1 MRYFKQQILVVIISA
16 LSCLSANAEITVNEL
31 FFDES
36 KPFHL
41 KIIDVIPEEGIIQI
55 GNDDAENTIIEFM
68 DYFCGYCK
76 KVHPELLQIAN
87 ERDDT
92 RLIFLQHPI
101 LSESSKI
108 LANMVVAAN
117 MQNKGVEFHNAIF
130 SIEGNLNSDKLNK
143 IIDDLEINSA
153 KLNIDMSK
161 EKVSNIVNLSSFL
174 ANGSGARGTPTFF
187 INKEFVVGYISID
200 RIKALLNE

>member
-1 MRYFKQQILVVIISA
+1 MRYFKKLYLLIIITA
-16 LSCLSANAEITVNEL
+16 LSCLPLKAEVTVKDL

-41 KIIDVIPEEGIIQI
+41 KIIDVIPEQGILQI
-55 GNDDAENTIIEFM
+55 GNDDAKNTIIEFM

-76 KVHPELLQIAN
+76 KVHVELLQIAS
-87 ERDDT
+87 ERNDT
-92 RLIFLQHPI
+92 RIIFLQHPV
-101 LSESSKI
+101 LSESSKL

-117 MQNKGVEFHNAIF
+117 MQNKGIELHNALF
-130 SIEGNLNSDKLNK
+130 GVEGNLNNAKLK
-143 IIDDLEINSA
+143 QIIEELEINNA

-161 EKVSNIVNLSSFL
+161 DEVRNIVNLSSFL

-187 INKEFVVGYISID
+187 VNEELIVGYISID
-200 RIKALLNE
+200 RMKALLK

>member
-1 MRYFKQQILVVIISA
+1 MRYFKQLYLLVIITA
-16 LSCLSANAEITVNEL
+16 LSCLPLKAEVTVKDL

-41 KIIDVIPEEGIIQI
+41 KIIDVIPEEGILQI
-55 GNDDAENTIIEFM
+55 GNDDAKNTIIEFM

-76 KVHPELLQIAN
+76 KVHVELLQIAN
-87 ERDDT
+87 ERKDT
-92 RLIFLQHPI
+92 RIIFLQHPV
-101 LSESSKI
+101 LSESSKL

-117 MQNKGVEFHNAIF
+117 MQNKGIELHNSLF
-130 SIEGNLNSDKLNK
+130 QVEGNLNNAKLK
-143 IIDDLEINSA
+143 QIIEDLEINNA

-161 EKVSNIVNLSSFL
+161 DEVRNIVRLSSFL

-187 INKEFVVGYISID
+187 VNEELVVGYISIE
-200 RIKALLNE
+200 RMKALLK

>member
-1 MRYFKQQILVVIISA
+1 MRYFKHLYLLIIITA
-16 LSCLSANAEITVNEL
+16 LSCLPLKAEVTVKEL

-41 KIIDVIPEEGIIQI
+41 KIIDVIPEQGILQI
-55 GNDDAENTIIEFM
+55 GNDDAKNTIIEFM

-76 KVHPELLQIAN
+76 KVHIELLQLAS
-87 ERDDT
+87 ERNDT
-92 RLIFLQHPI
+92 RIIFLQHPV
-101 LSESSKI
+101 LSESSKL

-117 MQNKGVEFHNAIF
+117 MQNKGIKLHNALF
-130 SIEGNLNSDKLNK
+130 GVEGNLNNTKLK
-143 IIDDLEINSA
+143 QIIEELEINNA

-161 EKVSNIVNLSSFL
+161 DEVRNIVNLSSFL

-187 INKEFVVGYISID
+187 VNEELVVGYISID
-200 RIKALLNE
+200 RMKALLK

>member
-1 MRYFKQQILVVIISA
+1 MRYFKQLYLLIIITA
-16 LSCLSANAEITVNEL
+16 LSCLPLKAEVTVKDL

-41 KIIDVIPEEGIIQI
+41 KIIDVIPEQGILQI
-55 GNDDAENTIIEFM
+55 GNDDAKNTIIEFM

-76 KVHPELLQIAN
+76 KVHFELLQIAS
-87 ERDDT
+87 ERNDT
-92 RLIFLQHPI
+92 RIIFLQHPV
-101 LSESSKI
+101 LSESSKL

-117 MQNKGVEFHNAIF
+117 MQNKGIELHNALF
-130 SIEGNLNSDKLNK
+130 GVEGNLNNAKLK
-143 IIDDLEINSA
+143 QIIEELEINNA

-161 EKVSNIVNLSSFL
+161 DEVRNIVNLSSFL

-187 INKEFVVGYISID
+187 VNEELVVGYISID
-200 RIKALLNE
+200 RMKALLK

>member
-41 KIIDVIPEEGIIQI
+41 KIIDVIPKEGIIQI